1 MYIPPKALD
10 SYLKFPCS
18 TFLSSLVLLRSSQ
31 CFGWA
36 LSQSDRRKL
45 HIQIWLWPGLLAF
58 PVFISPIVWNICENL
73 HYESVY
79 SKELNNEQE
88 YYWPFTASFLPPVFT
103 SIFPISWAMLAVR
116 ISFCNL
122 GFIGYHVFD
131 IRSGHIHFQGQYSLY
146 FFPFVCSIFLV
157 VFFALVVFVFNAFLV
172 IIFLH
177 PLPAVLQGSLIPC
190 RITGT

>member
-1 MYIPPKALD
+1 MRHIHHAFIIIFETRHTGLIMASLNVPVILLPSLPFRL
-10 SYLKFPCS
+10 SPS
-18 TFLSSLVLLRSSQ
+18 VSSL
-31 CFGWA
+31 A
-36 LSQSDRRKL
+36 
-45 HIQIWLWPGLLAF
+45 
-58 PVFISPIVWNICENL
+58 
-73 HYESVY
+73 
-79 SKELNNEQE
+79 
-88 YYWPFTASFLPPVFT
+88 FTASFLPPVFT

-146 FFPFVCSIFLV
+146 FFSFVCSIFLV

-177 PLPAVLQGSLIPC
+177 PLPGFQSYKGV
-190 RITGT
+190 